1 MSEMQY
7 YMPMVMPIGAVVK
20 IKVLEDLK
28 GRIIGAY
35 CDGTGVKYLVRYF
48 YNCEAQEVY
57 FYADELME
65 DECGLI

>member
-1 MSEMQY
+1 MSENQY
-7 YMPMVMPIGAVVK
+7 YMQMVMPLGAVVK

-35 CDGTGVKYLVRYF
+35 YDGTDVKYLVRYF

-57 FYADELME
+57 FYAEELEE
-65 DECGLI
+65 D